1 MPWRRRIAPMRKLD
15 VALLGL
21 SGAYV
26 VSQVHVARL
35 LGPVAGQ
42 ALRLQTTTSSS
53 EFAGILDGWSE
64 RELARYRSHLPPDMI
79 HPVIYAAALTAGA
92 ARLHQLSPLPRP
104 IRRALLTAPA
114 VSAACDY
121 AENLAHWHLL
131 DHRERITPG
140 AIRTT
145 GAVSNLKWALAL
157 GSLAYLTQGFLRA
170 WAGGGRGRR

>member
-1 MPWRRRIAPMRKLD
+1 MPEQRRTPPIRRLD
-15 VALLGL
+15 AVLLGL
-21 SGAYV
+21 GAAYV
-26 VSQVHVARL
+26 VSQVHVARV

-53 EFAGILDGWSE
+53 VFAGILDGWSE

-79 HPVIYAAALTAGA
+79 HPAIYVAALTAGA
-92 ARLHQLSPLPRP
+92 ARLHQLSPLPTA

-140 AIRTT
+140 TIRAT
-145 GAVSNLKWALAL
+145 GAVSNLKWTLAL
-157 GSLAYLTQGFLRA
+157 GSLAYLAQGFIRA
-170 WAGGGRGRR
+170 WAGRGSGRR

>member
-1 MPWRRRIAPMRKLD
+1 MSGRRGIVPLGKLD
-15 VALLGL
+15 VTLLGL
-21 SGAYV
+21 SAAYG
-26 VSQVHVARL
+26 VSQVHVARV
-35 LGPVAGQ
+35 LGPLAGQ
-42 ALRLQTTTSSS
+42 ALRLQTTTSSNV
-53 EFAGILDGWSE
+53 FAGILDGWGE

-92 ARLHQLSPLPRP
+92 ARLHQLSPLPTP

-140 AIRTT
+140 AIRAT
-145 GAVSNLKWALAL
+145 GAVSNLKWTLAL
-157 GSLAYLTQGFLRA
+157 GSLTYLTLGFARA
-170 WAGGGRGRR
+170 WAGRGSGQR